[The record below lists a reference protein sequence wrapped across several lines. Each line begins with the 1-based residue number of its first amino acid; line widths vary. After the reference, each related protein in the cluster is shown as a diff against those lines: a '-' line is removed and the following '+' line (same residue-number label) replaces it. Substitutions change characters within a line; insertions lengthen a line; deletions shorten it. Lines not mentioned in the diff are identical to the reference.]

1 MIFTLSD
8 HDART
13 SALLAELSSAGRPW
27 LAIDM
32 AGSANLVRSPG
43 DVTVIDIGDP
53 YAAPVTVNPLEPGP
67 GYPVQAHSDRL
78 AGLFEAAFG
87 PAEPV
92 AAALRAGL
100 RRTYA
105 SCGWD
110 PAGAAAP
117 GTVTPPAVPL
127 FRQLPPVPLFR
138 QLRVA
143 VMAAA
148 EDLGLS
154 TSMRAAVRA
163 FLWDRLD
170 ALWAGPAGRF
180 LEGGHPVN
188 VGSLQCG
195 RVLVTGSAVADDDAA
210 SFLTGVLLVRL
221 AEQLRPRGG
230 PGRHSRDSC
239 TPQADQEGS
248 RFTVVI
254 AAAGHLTGAPLQ
266 GAGWFGRLLDDLRS
280 RGADIITAGPH
291 AGAWKAAAD
300 DSSAPGASPAPGA
313 SSAPGAYPAP
323 GASSAAGA
331 DQGETVGRFG
341 PPVLVGR
348 RSAACGE
355 RCGRRPCDGY
365 ELHAAGLLAHDDGQA
380 WLRLWVQTLVLAFL
394 TGRPLPHVPLPLQS
408 GWRTLSPRRREC
420 VLATVIDGAVTVRA
434 TALRP
439 SYDPRL
445 LMSVVRVVTT
455 RMLDAGA
462 PLPLPAD
469 AVWPRSALPFR
480 AGHVWVIPQ
489 LRWLH
494 ETERLNQA
502 GLDPDDIAPPL
513 DFALSGLLDWPGI
526 RVMDRLRG
534 LRRHP
539 LSLASE
545 RNRQLATIALL
556 GVDGPASLHADL
568 ATAVIGLSPQRRLR
582 HAAALMGVGGPGEQ
596 PGWLEAVLSW
606 PQQCSSG
613 ECSSGQCSSS
623 QCSSG
628 QSGTPASP

>member
-1 MIFTLSD
+1 MHGTG
-8 HDART
+8 
-13 SALLAELSSAGRPW
+13 ALLAELSSAGRPW

-43 DVTVIDIGDP
+43 DVTVIDIADP

-105 SCGWD
+105 NCGWD

-117 GTVTPPAVPL
+117 GTVMPPAVPL
-127 FRQLPPVPLFR
+127 FRQLPAVPLFR

-148 EDLGLS
+148 EDLGFS

-163 FLWDRLD
+163 FLRARLD

-180 LEGGHPVN
+180 LEGGHPVD

-195 RVLVTGSAVADDDAA
+195 RVLVTGSGVADDDAA
-210 SFLTGVLLVRL
+210 SFLAGVLLVRL

-230 PGRHSRDSC
+230 PGRHNRDSC

-254 AAAGHLTGAPLQ
+254 AAAGHLTGASLR

-280 RGADIITAGPH
+280 CGADIIMAGPH
-291 AGAWKAAAD
+291 ASARKAVTDAFSAPGAFSAAA
-300 DSSAPGASPAPGA
+300 GASPAPAGA
-313 SSAPGAYPAP
+313 SSP
-323 GASSAAGA
+323 AGA
-331 DQGETVGRFG
+331 DHGETVGRFG
-341 PPVLVGR
+341 PPVLAGR

-394 TGRPLPHVPLPLQS
+394 TGRPLPHVPVPLQS

-439 SYDPRL
+439 SYDPRF

-455 RMLDAGA
+455 RTLDAGA
-462 PLPLPAD
+462 PLPLPAG

-494 ETERLNQA
+494 EIERLNQA

-526 RVMDRLRG
+526 RVMDRLSG

-556 GVDGPASLHADL
+556 GVDGPACLHADL
-568 ATAVIGLSPQRRLR
+568 ATAGIGLSPQRRLR

-606 PQQCSSG
+606 PQQYSSG
-613 ECSSGQCSSS
+613 ECLSGQCSSS
-623 QCSSG
+623 QGSSG
-628 QSGTPASP
+628 QPGTPASP

>member
-1 MIFTLSD
+1 MTNS
-8 HDART
+8 HDAGT
-13 SALLAELSSAGRPW
+13 VLAELSSAGRPW

-32 AGSANLVRSPG
+32 GGSANLVRSPG
-43 DVTVIDIGDP
+43 AVTVIDIADP

-110 PAGAAAP
+110 TVTGAASPAA
-117 GTVTPPAVPL
+117 VTPPA
-127 FRQLPPVPLFR
+127 VPLFR

-148 EDLGLS
+148 EDLGYS
-154 TSMRAAVRA
+154 MSMRAAVRG
-163 FLWDRLD
+163 FLRARLD

-180 LEGGHPVN
+180 LEGGHPVD
-188 VGSLQCG
+188 VGSLRCG
-195 RVLVTGSAVADDDAA
+195 RVLVTGSGVADDEAA
-210 SFLTGVLLVRL
+210 SFLAGVLLVRL

-230 PGRHSRDSC
+230 VGRHSRDNC

-254 AAAGHLTGAPLQ
+254 AAAADLTGAPLQ
-266 GAGWFGRLLDDLRS
+266 GAGWFSRLLGDIRS
-280 RGADIITAGPH
+280 CGADIITAGP
-291 AGAWKAAAD
+291 APVRTAVASAA
-300 DSSAPGASPAPGA
+300 
-313 SSAPGAYPAP
+313 
-323 GASSAAGA
+323 SAAGP
-331 DQGETVGRFG
+331 DPRRFG

-348 RSAACGE
+348 RSPACGE

-380 WLRLWVQTLVLAFL
+380 WLRIWVQTLVLAFL
-394 TGRPLPHVPLPLQS
+394 TGRPLPHVPVPLQS
-408 GWRTLSPRRREC
+408 SWRALSPRRREC
-420 VLATVIDGAVTVRA
+420 VLATVIDGAVIVRA

-439 SYDPRL
+439 SYDPRF
-445 LMSVVRVVTT
+445 LMSVVRVVSA
-455 RMLDAGA
+455 RMLDAVA
-462 PLPLPAD
+462 PPPLSAGTVRP
-469 AVWPRSALPFR
+469 WSALPFR

-494 ETERLNQA
+494 EIERVNRA
-502 GLDPDDIAPPL
+502 GPDPEDIAPPL
-513 DFALSGLLDWPGI
+513 DFALAGLPDWPGI
-526 RVMDRLRG
+526 RVMDRLSG

-539 LSLASE
+539 LSMASE

-556 GVDGPASLHADL
+556 GVDGPASLDADL
-568 ATAVIGLSPQRRLR
+568 ATTGIGLSPQQRLR
-582 HAAALMGVGGPGEQ
+582 HAAGLMGAEGPGEQ
-596 PGWLEAVLSW
+596 PGWLEAVLWW
-606 PQQCSSG
+606 PH
-613 ECSSGQCSSS
+613 

-628 QSGTPASP
+628 QYSSGQPGTPASP

>member
-1 MIFTLSD
+1 VTTT
-8 HDART
+8 HGT
-13 SALLAELSSAGRPW
+13 GALLAELSSAGRPW

-43 DVTVIDIGDP
+43 DVTVIDIADP
-53 YAAPVTVNPLEPGP
+53 YTAPVTVNPLEPGP

-110 PAGAAAP
+110 PTGAAAP
-117 GTVTPPAVPL
+117 GRVTPPAVPL
-127 FRQLPPVPLFR
+127 FRQF
-138 QLRVA
+138 RVA
-143 VMAAA
+143 VMTAA
-148 EDLGLS
+148 EDLGFS
-154 TSMRAAVRA
+154 TSMRAAVRV
-163 FLWDRLD
+163 FLRARLD

-180 LEGGHPVN
+180 REGGHPVD
-188 VGSLQCG
+188 VGSQQCG

-210 SFLTGVLLVRL
+210 SFLAGVLLVRL

-280 RGADIITAGPH
+280 RGADIITAGLH
-291 AGAWKAAAD
+291 
-300 DSSAPGASPAPGA
+300 
-313 SSAPGAYPAP
+313 
-323 GASSAAGA
+323 AGA

-394 TGRPLPHVPLPLQS
+394 TGRPLPQVPVPLQS

-439 SYDPRL
+439 TYDPRF

-462 PLPLPAD
+462 PLPLPAG

-494 ETERLNQA
+494 EIERLNQA

-513 DFALSGLLDWPGI
+513 DFALSGLRDWPGI
-526 RVMDRLRG
+526 RVMDRLSG

-568 ATAVIGLSPQRRLR
+568 ATAGIGLSPQRRLR

-606 PQQCSSG
+606 PQQYSSG
-613 ECSSGQCSSS
+613 ECLSGQCLSGQCSSS

-628 QSGTPASP
+628 QPGTPASP